1 MSIEALLLILLVAF
15 GAGFILNRLDFGR
28 RTRHFG

>member
-15 GAGFILNRLDFGR
+15 GAGFVLNRLDFGR
-28 RTRHFG
+28 RTRRFG